1 MAVDATGGIILV
13 VIVQKFNSVHFPLSE
28 YKGCYKELCS
38 KVRLKQLWF
47 PRKLQK
53 KKNWYWYENFIARFK
68 TYLAFGRF
76 IVFAHI
82 ERNYRYH
89 KKLSLLRKKE
99 FKTRCFPVKH
109 TQSVHITEVPGACPS
124 SIVEFST
131 LSQYVSLSF
140 QPKLLEGWV
149 GVLVGSYY

>member
-1 MAVDATGGIILV
+1 MERDGGRRDRGIILV

-53 KKNWYWYENFIARFK
+53 KRRYWYENFIVRFK
-68 TYLAFGRF
+68 TYLAFGRW
-76 IVFAHI
+76 
-82 ERNYRYH
+82 NYRYH

>member
-1 MAVDATGGIILV
+1 MERDGGRRDRGIILV

-53 KKNWYWYENFIARFK
+53 KTDIDTKILYGWS
-68 TYLAFGRF
+68 

-82 ERNYRYH
+82 ETNYRYH
-89 KKLSLLRKKE
+89 
-99 FKTRCFPVKH
+99 
-109 TQSVHITEVPGACPS
+109 
-124 SIVEFST
+124 
-131 LSQYVSLSF
+131 
-140 QPKLLEGWV
+140 
-149 GVLVGSYY
+149 

>member
-38 KVRLKQLWF
+38 KVRQEQLWF

-53 KKNWYWYENFIARFK
+53 KILWYENFIVRFK

-82 ERNYRYH
+82 ETN
-89 KKLSLLRKKE
+89 
-99 FKTRCFPVKH
+99 
-109 TQSVHITEVPGACPS
+109 
-124 SIVEFST
+124 
-131 LSQYVSLSF
+131 
-140 QPKLLEGWV
+140 
-149 GVLVGSYY
+149 